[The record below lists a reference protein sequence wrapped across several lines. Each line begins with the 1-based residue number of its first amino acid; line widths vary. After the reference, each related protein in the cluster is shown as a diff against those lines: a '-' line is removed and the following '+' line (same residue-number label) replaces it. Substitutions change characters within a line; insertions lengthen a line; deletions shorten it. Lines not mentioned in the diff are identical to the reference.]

1 MASNFWVVFALV
13 ATCAIITDGVVK
25 IIKASKSGNSK
36 EGAQKIEELEADFES
51 LEADLD
57 DAKNRIEVLEKI
69 VTEEKYNLGK
79 KIDEL

>member
-36 EGAQKIEELEADFES
+36 EGLRRLRNWKLISNRWKLTWMMPRTELKCWRKLS
-51 LEADLD
+51 L
-57 DAKNRIEVLEKI
+57 KRSI
-69 VTEEKYNLGK
+69 T
-79 KIDEL
+79 